1 MQSTDII
8 QPVPLISPIATE
20 GLKNSI
26 PDAATGTN
34 NASIEEGFPGI
45 TMQAPANGGLPPF
58 GQDFNGLFYMVSSLN
73 CFLQNGGYITFSQ
86 AVSDK
91 IGGYPNGAIL
101 DYIDSTGA
109 YSKVQSLIDNNTN
122 NFVTTPSFID
132 GVNWKQLEVSLAA
145 VNLTQVG
152 DPIITLSN
160 ILGENEI
167 WLEGAEVSK
176 TTYSAL
182 YAVYGDTYGTAE
194 SEDNFVL
201 PDFRG
206 RVLWGAGS
214 DDNFGYIEAGL
225 PNITGTIQA
234 NCSSVTLDAK
244 GAFQN
249 SRIEGSTRP
258 ASSSGAGDWYI
269 NYSAANSNPIYGNS
283 TTVQPPS
290 VKVRVKTRFA

>member
-34 NASIEEGFPGI
+34 NASIEEGFPQI

-101 DYIDSTGA
+101 DYIDSTGS

-132 GVNWKQLEVSLAA
+132 GVNWKRLEVSLAA

-160 ILGENEI
+160 TLGENEI
-167 WLEGAEVSK
+167 WLEGAEVSRETYAQLFEIYG
-176 TTYSAL
+176 TTY
-182 YAVYGDTYGTAE
+182 GEGNGETTF
-194 SEDNFVL
+194 NL
-201 PDFRG
+201 PDFRN
-206 RVLWGAGS
+206 RAIWGAS
-214 DDNFGYIEAGL
+214 DFGYIEAGL
-225 PNITGTIQA
+225 PNITGTLADILTGE
-234 NCSSVTLDAK
+234 NSSVSGCFTRDY
-244 GAFQN
+244 F
-249 SRIEGSTRP
+249 STGRYNG
-258 ASSSGAGDWYI
+258 SSGQTAS
-269 NYSAANSNPIYGNS
+269 NFNLSLANSNPIYGSS
-283 TTVQPPS
+283 TTVQPPA
-290 VKVRVKTRFA
+290 VKVRIKTRFA

>member
-1 MQSTDII
+1 MTYNKTIWVDQEVKKERTYELINNSDGTTTI
-8 QPVPLISPIATE
+8 QDPPNNILTFGTPVNAQNLNNIENGIENHETRITLLEGIGNPI
-20 GLKNSI
+20 
-26 PDAATGTN
+26 P
-34 NASIEEGFPGI
+34 
-45 TMQAPANGGLPPF
+45 
-58 GQDFNGLFYMVSSLN
+58 
-73 CFLQNGGYITFSQ
+73 
-86 AVSDK
+86 
-91 IGGYPNGAIL
+91 
-101 DYIDSTGA
+101 
-109 YSKVQSLIDNNTN
+109 
-122 NFVTTPSFID
+122 
-132 GVNWKQLEVSLAA
+132 
-145 VNLTQVG
+145 
-152 DPIITLSN
+152 TLSN